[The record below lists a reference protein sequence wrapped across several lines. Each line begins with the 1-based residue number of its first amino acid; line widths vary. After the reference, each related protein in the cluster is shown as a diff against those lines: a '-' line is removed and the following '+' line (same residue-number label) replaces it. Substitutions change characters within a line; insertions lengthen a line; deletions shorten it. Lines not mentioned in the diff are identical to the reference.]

1 MPKLKQLINRHLYTV
16 TFILVFFNLMI
27 ASIIQIKIAHDQA
40 NDEALRSL
48 AQIEQIISENQKELE
63 TVQEEYRTTCL
74 LNAKVV
80 SRLIE
85 SSPEILYD
93 LDELKALATHLEI
106 DEIHFFDTTGRIFSG
121 THPQYYNY
129 TFDSGEQMAFFKP
142 MLTDK
147 SLELVQDITPNT
159 AEEKS
164 MQYSALWSKNK
175 EYIIQI
181 GMEPVNVKKRTAKN
195 ELSYIFSLF
204 RVNPYV
210 FYYAIDADT
219 GNIVGASSPE
229 EVNLHCSEI
238 GFSLDDIKNSENN
251 FHANINGKDSHCVF
265 HKIDASFV
273 IYVINLQYL
282 YRELPSILGILFIG
296 MAIVAFVLA
305 TSINEYM
312 KRNIVEKLHKINNS
326 LTAITHGDLNQ
337 VVDVRNIYELS
348 ELSTQINTMVQSL
361 FSSNAKLTYVLS
373 KTNFYLGTYEYI
385 NNGDSVQFS
394 EYIPKLF
401 SLDEET
407 AKKFSSSP
415 DDFKNFMNEIRKHE
429 VLNEPNIY
437 ELAGR
442 YLKIDEIMDF
452 DYVLG
457 VVMDITNTIQ
467 KRKKLEL
474 EVHLDP
480 LTGLYNRKGLEAK
493 LAELF
498 SSPETLE
505 YYAIIMIMAD
515 GLININTTYGSDHG
529 DIYLQKLAGIITD
542 FGIRNSIAA
551 RQWGGE
557 FILFL
562 YGYQNENELSK
573 AINLLS
579 YIREHSLTH
588 LDDNMDVPLE
598 FSFMYY
604 SSNGLEC
611 NDYRELLK
619 KIK

>member
-27 ASIIQIKIAHDQA
+27 ASIIQIKITHDRT

-63 TVQEEYRTTCL
+63 NIQTEYRKTCL

-80 SRLIE
+80 SRIIE
-85 SSPEILYD
+85 SSPEMLYD
-93 LDELKALATHLEI
+93 LEELKTLATHLEI
-106 DEIHFFDTTGRIFSG
+106 DEIHFFDTTGRIFTG

-142 MLTDK
+142 LLTDK
-147 SLELVQDITPNT
+147 TLELVQDVTPNT
-159 AEEKS
+159 AEQKS
-164 MQYSALWSKNK
+164 MQYSALWSKNG

-181 GMEPVNVKKRTAKN
+181 GMEPVNIQKRTSKN
-195 ELSYIFSLF
+195 DLSYIFSLF

-210 FYYAIDADT
+210 FYYAIDADS
-219 GNIVGASSPE
+219 GKIIGASLSE
-229 EVNLHCSEI
+229 DVNLNCSQI
-238 GFSLDDIKNSENN
+238 GFSLEDIKNSENS
-251 FHANINGKDSHCVF
+251 FHANINGKDSHCVYR
-265 HKIDASFV
+265 KIDSSYV
-273 IYVINLQYL
+273 VYVINLRYL
-282 YRELPSILGILFIG
+282 YRELPGVIGILFIC
-296 MAIVAFVLA
+296 MTLVAFVLA
-305 TSINEYM
+305 TSLNEYM

-326 LTAITHGDLNQ
+326 LINITDGDLNQ
-337 VVDVRNIYELS
+337 IVDVRNIYELS
-348 ELSTQINTMVQSL
+348 ELSNHINTMVQSL

-385 NNGDSVQFS
+385 NDGTCVQFS

-407 AKKFSSSP
+407 SKTFSANPAEFKKFINNLRKNSVP
-415 DDFKNFMNEIRKHE
+415 D
-429 VLNEPNIY
+429 EPNTY
-437 ELAGR
+437 EVTGK
-442 YLKIDEIMDF
+442 YLKIDEIIEF

-457 VVMDITNTIQ
+457 VVMDVTNTVQ

-474 EVHLDP
+474 EVYLDP
-480 LTGLYNRKGLEAK
+480 LTGLYNRKGLEIT

-498 SSPETLE
+498 STPDSLGH
-505 YYAIIMIMAD
+505 YAIIMIMAD
-515 GLININTTYGSDHG
+515 GLMKINTDYGSDYG
-529 DIYLQKLAGIITD
+529 DIYLKKLAGIITD

-573 AINLLS
+573 AINLLT
-579 YIREHSLTH
+579 YIQKHSLTH
-588 LDDNMDVPLE
+588 LDDALEVPIE

-604 SSNGLEC
+604 SSNGSDC
-611 NDYRELLK
+611 TDYQELLK

>member
-27 ASIIQIKIAHDQA
+27 ASIIQVKIAHDQA

-63 TVQEEYRTTCL
+63 TVQEEYRATCL

-93 LDELKALATHLEI
+93 LDELKALAAHLEI

-147 SLELVQDITPNT
+147 SLELVQEITPNT

-210 FYYAIDADT
+210 FYYAIDVDT

-265 HKIDASFV
+265 HKIDSSYV

-305 TSINEYM
+305 TSLNEYM
-312 KRNIVEKLHKINNS
+312 KRNIVEKLHKINSS
-326 LTAITHGDLNQ
+326 LTAITQGDLNQ

-348 ELSTQINTMVQSL
+348 ELSTHINTMVQSL

-385 NNGDSVQFS
+385 NDGDRVHFS

-401 SLDEET
+401 SLDEKT
-407 AKKFSSSP
+407 AKKFSSNP
-415 DDFKNFMNEIRKHE
+415 DDFKNFLNEIQKHE
-429 VLNEPNIY
+429 VMGEPNIY
-437 ELAGR
+437 ELAGK
-442 YLKIDEIMDF
+442 YLKIDEIMDI

-457 VVMDITNTIQ
+457 VVMDVTNTIQ

-515 GLININTTYGSDHG
+515 GLININTTYGSDYG

-573 AINLLS
+573 SINLLS
-579 YIREHSLTH
+579 YLQEHSLTH

-604 SSNGLEC
+604 SSNGSEC
-611 NDYRELLK
+611 SDYRELLK